1 MEKSNHSERIERFLT
16 NKMTRKESKDF
27 LKDLKTDKELREE
40 AQLAAMTI
48 NAMKAKRTKD
58 DADIISE
65 VRGKKRSAPRAKT
78 LKLVRWA
85 LSVAAVFAIIFGLSF
100 YFKERVDSP
109 RPHRTATV
117 KQKDSILNN
126 MKARAR
132 AEAEALIAE
141 SAPFEGG
148 TLDSAEYEAI
158 AQQIRKD
165 IMQKADTT
173 NEVFMAEYK
182 KAVAEFEASLNNE

>member
-65 VRGKKRSAPRAKT
+65 VRGKKLTAPRAKT
-78 LKLVRWA
+78 VKLVRWT

-100 YFKERVDSP
+100 YFKERVDKS

-126 MKARAR
+126 LKAQAR
-132 AEAEALIAE
+132 AEAEAQIAE
-141 SAPFEGG
+141 RFPFDSE
-148 TLDSAEYEAI
+148 LDSAEYEAM
-158 AQQIRKD
+158 AQQIRKEV
-165 IMQKADTT
+165 MQMADTT

-182 KAVAEFEASLNNE
+182 EAVAEFEASLNNK